1 MRLLHS
7 LLFKLRC
14 LFARQHK
21 ESELAEELNIHLEMQ
36 TEANLAAGMS
46 PEEARRAALARFG
59 GVEQAKESY
68 RDEWSIRWFETLVR
82 DLRYGLRVLRG
93 NSGFSAVAIA
103 TLALGIGASTAVF
116 SLVEAVLLRPLPYR
130 NAAELVQVE
139 FGLARDGVPNIGC
152 SVPELDDLGR
162 SGIFTDVSMVFPMD
176 GNLTGVAQPQ
186 RVEALAVSPNYFRLL
201 GVAPS
206 LGRTFGDEE
215 ASVPGWAQGC
225 VLSHSAW
232 MNYFGGDPAV
242 VGRKFYMDYDT
253 FRVIGVMPPDF
264 RHPGRT
270 NATDVDVWFT
280 GGLKTP
286 PFTPTPQRGYRIIPG
301 VIGRLA
307 AGLAP
312 AAAQTRLEEFA
323 ARIRGDFPRDYN
335 SAERWTP
342 RVRELQAMLVG
353 EVRGSLWLLFGAVLL
368 VLFICCATVA
378 NLMLVRSLARRPE
391 MAVRCALGGSR
402 GAIVQQLVVE
412 SLVIALLGGLGG
424 MLLAWALPPVL
435 LALAPVSLPHVNHV
449 AVNGA
454 VLGFAALISLGT
466 GLVFGLIPALRA
478 TKFDLVPDLAAGGR
492 AGGATRATQR
502 WRLTLVAAQ
511 VAWSMM
517 LLAGAGL
524 LLRSFWQ
531 AWQTHP
537 GFEPRQVLTG
547 RIWLPPPTDPQAR
560 QAYLK
565 HENRVALIRELV
577 RRFHGLPGVE
587 NAAIGTEL
595 PLAATV
601 NSSDIAIDAMTGTA
615 PERRAAVVSSVTPD
629 YFATLRILL
638 ERGRGFDDADD
649 GRNPVALVN
658 QAAAKQFW
666 PGQDPVGRRVGRRW
680 GEQVNWCTI
689 VGVVGNVKAG
699 GLDGPDYAQI
709 YLPAAQE
716 SSLGLAFCIRS
727 TVTSPALLEAVRSEI
742 HAVDPDL
749 PIYAVSTMDAL
760 VARSLTSRRFLAT
773 VIGGFAGIS
782 LLLAA
787 LGIYGVTALTVT
799 QRRRE
804 IGVRLALG
812 ASRRQVAALVLRQG
826 VWVAAIGIGAGA
838 LGGLVATLAV
848 RGLLFQTH
856 PLDPFTWVA
865 IVLLLFTVAVLA
877 CWLPARQAA
886 RVDPI
891 TALRY
896 E

>member
-1 MRLLHS
+1 
-7 LLFKLRC
+7 
-14 LFARQHK
+14 
-21 ESELAEELNIHLEMQ
+21 
-36 TEANLAAGMS
+36 
-46 PEEARRAALARFG
+46 
-59 GVEQAKESY
+59 
-68 RDEWSIRWFETLVR
+68 
-82 DLRYGLRVLRG
+82 
-93 NSGFSAVAIA
+93 
-103 TLALGIGASTAVF
+103 
-116 SLVEAVLLRPLPYR
+116 
-130 NAAELVQVE
+130 
-139 FGLARDGVPNIGC
+139 
-152 SVPELDDLGR
+152 
-162 SGIFTDVSMVFPMD
+162 
-176 GNLTGVAQPQ
+176 VAQPQ

-232 MNYFGGDPAV
+232 VNYFGGDPRV
-242 VGRKFYMDYDT
+242 VGQKFYMDYDT

-280 GGLKTP
+280 GGLRTP
-286 PFTPTPQRGYRIIPG
+286 PFTPTPERGYRIIPG
-301 VIGRLA
+301 VIARLA
-307 AGLAP
+307 SGLAP

-323 ARIRGDFPRDYN
+323 TRIRRDFPRDYN

-342 RVRELQAMLVG
+342 RVRELQATLVG
-353 EVRGSLWLLFGAVLL
+353 EIRGSLWLLFGAVLL

-378 NLMLVRSLARRPE
+378 NLMLVRSLARRGE

-402 GAIVQQLVVE
+402 AAIVQQLVVE
-412 SLVIALLGGLGG
+412 SLLIATLGGLGG
-424 MLLAWALPPVL
+424 MLLAWTLPPVL
-435 LALAPVSLPHVNHV
+435 LALAPGSLPHVNHV
-449 AVNGA
+449 AVNGT
-454 VLGFAALISLGT
+454 VLAFAALISSGT
-466 GLVFGLIPALRA
+466 GLLFGLIPALRA

-492 AGGATRATQR
+492 VGGATRATQR

-524 LLRSFWQ
+524 LLRSFWH

-547 RIWLPPPTDPQAR
+547 RIWLPPPTDPAAR

-565 HENRVALIRELV
+565 HENRVTLIRELV
-577 RRFHGLPGVE
+577 RRFRALPGVE

-601 NSSDIAIDAMTGTA
+601 NSSDIAIDATTGAA
-615 PERRAAVVSSVTPD
+615 PQRGAAVVNSVTPD
-629 YFATLRILL
+629 YFSTLRIPL
-638 ERGRGFDDADD
+638 ERGRSFDDADD

-658 QAAAKQFW
+658 EAAAKQFW
-666 PGQDPVGRRVGRRW
+666 SGQDPVGRRVGRRW
-680 GEQVNWCTI
+680 GEHVSWCTVI
-689 VGVVGNVKAG
+689 GVVGNVKAG
-699 GLDGPDYAQI
+699 GLDGPDDPQI

-716 SSLGLAFCIRS
+716 SALGLAFCIRS
-727 TVTSPALLEAVRSEI
+727 AVTPPTLLEAVRGEI

-749 PIYAVSTMDAL
+749 PIYAVSTMDDL

-812 ASRRQVAALVLRQG
+812 ATGRQVAALVLRQG
-826 VWVAAIGIGAGA
+826 AWVAAIGIGAGA
-838 LGGLVATLAV
+838 LGGLMATFAV

-856 PLDPFTWVA
+856 PLDPCTWIA
-865 IVLLLFTVAVLA
+865 IMLLLFTVTMLA

-886 RVDPI
+886 RINPI
-891 TALRY
+891 TALRC